1 MKIKAILFD
10 LDGTLLPMDQDAFV
24 MGYLGGLIDL
34 LSPLGYE
41 PKDVET
47 ALRASTRAMMTNN
60 GEITNEERF
69 WQSFSAVLGEGIRN
83 QGELFDRFYKEEFK
97 KLKST
102 CGYNPRAREIIELAK
117 SSGARVILATSP
129 LFPGIATETRM
140 GWTGLTPKDFEH
152 VTTYENSRYC
162 KPNPIYYTNLIS
174 ELGLT
179 PDECVMIGN
188 DVGDDM
194 VAETVG
200 IRCFL
205 LTDYLINRKNVDICQ
220 FRHGDCDEL
229 ERFIKEIIDEN
240 K

>member
-24 MGYLGGLIDL
+24 MGYLGGLIKL
-34 LSPLGYE
+34 LAPLGYE

-69 WQSFSAVLGEGIRN
+69 WQSFSAVLGEGIRKH
-83 QGELFDRFYKEEFK
+83 GEQFERFYKEEFC
-97 KLKST
+97 KLELT
-102 CGYNPRAREIIELAK
+102 CGYNPRAKEIVELAR

-129 LFPGIATETRM
+129 LFPSIATETRM
-140 GWTGLTPKDFEH
+140 GWTGLNPSDFEH
-152 VTTYENSRYC
+152 FTTYENSRYC

-179 PDECVMIGN
+179 PDECVMVGN

-205 LTDYLINRKNVDICQ
+205 LTDYLINRKNVDINRY
-220 FRHGDCDEL
+220 RHGDYDEL
-229 ERFIKEIIDEN
+229 EKFIKEIINEN
-240 K
+240 

>member
-24 MGYLGGLIDL
+24 MGYLGGLVRL
-34 LSPLGYE
+34 LTPLGYE

-69 WQSFSAVLGEGIRN
+69 WQSFSAVLGEGIRGH
-83 QGELFDRFYKEEFK
+83 GEVFDRFYKEEFK
-97 KLKST
+97 KLEST

-129 LFPGIATETRM
+129 LFPSIATETRM

-152 VTTYENSRYC
+152 FTTYENSRYC
-162 KPNPIYYTNLIS
+162 KPNPVYYTNLIS
-174 ELGLT
+174 ELGLR

-205 LTDYLINRKNVDICQ
+205 LTNYLINRKNVDINRY
-220 FRHGDCDEL
+220 RHGDYDEL
-229 ERFIKEIIDEN
+229 VKFIKEIIDEQ
-240 K
+240 

>member
-24 MGYLGGLIDL
+24 AAYLGGLIKL
-34 LSPLGYE
+34 LSPIGYE
-41 PKDVET
+41 PKDVHT
-47 ALRASTRAMMTNN
+47 ALLASTRAMMTND
-60 GEITNEERF
+60 GKITNEERF
-69 WQSFSAVLGEGIRN
+69 WQSFSAVLGEDIRN
-83 QGELFDRFYKEEFK
+83 HSEHFDRFYKEEFDK
-97 KLKST
+97 IKST
-102 CGYNPRAREIIELAK
+102 CGYNPRAKEIVELAR

-129 LFPGIATETRM
+129 LFPGVATETRM
-140 GWTGLTPKDFEH
+140 GWTGLNPSDFEH
-152 VTTYENSRYC
+152 FTTYENSRYC

-205 LTDYLINRKNVDICQ
+205 LTNYLINRKNVDINK
-220 FRHGDCDEL
+220 FRHGDYDEL
-229 ERFIKEIIDEN
+229 VRFIKEIIDEQ
-240 K
+240 